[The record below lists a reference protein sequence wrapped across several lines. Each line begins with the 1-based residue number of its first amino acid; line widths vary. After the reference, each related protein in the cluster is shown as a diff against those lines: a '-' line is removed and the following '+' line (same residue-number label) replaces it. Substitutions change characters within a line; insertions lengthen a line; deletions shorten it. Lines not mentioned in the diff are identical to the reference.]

1 MDENSLATEVIG
13 AAIEVHRAL
22 GPGLLESAYQ
32 ECLMHELRL
41 RKLTFEREV
50 PIALDYKGVV
60 VGVAYRAD
68 LLVANKLLVELKTV
82 DRLLPVH
89 KAQLVT
95 YLRLTNRKLG
105 LLINFNVT
113 VLKEGIQRVAFNL

>member
-22 GPGLLESAYQ
+22 GPGLLESAYH
-32 ECLMHELRL
+32 ECLMHELGL
-41 RKLTFEREV
+41 RKLTFEKEV

>member
-13 AAIEVHRAL
+13 VAIEVHRAL
-22 GPGLLESAYQ
+22 GPGLLESAYH
-32 ECLMHELRL
+32 ECLVHELEL
-41 RKLTFEREV
+41 RKLTFEKEV
-50 PIALDYKGVV
+50 PIVLDYKGVV

-68 LLVANKLLVELKTV
+68 LLVGNKLLVELKTV

-113 VLKEGIQRVAFNL
+113 VLKDGIQRVAFNL